1 MTRRIVSFH
10 LCSLDGAVDDPTR
23 GFPVD
28 APGPPAYDSVMERQ
42 EARLIGAQ
50 DCMLLGRGMYDEWSE
65 FWPTVRG
72 EPFADFANS
81 VKKYVV
87 TSRPLDREWGAVE
100 PVTGP
105 LTEIVADLKER
116 PGDGDI
122 GVHGSITLTQS
133 LLAHDLVDEVQL
145 AVAPVLDPVG
155 RRLSDGLADLT
166 RLTLVEA
173 VPTPGGALWLT
184 YRRSSLS
191 AGRRAPS

>member
-1 MTRRIVSFH
+1 MSGRRLVSFH

-28 APGPPAYDSVMERQ
+28 VPGPPAYDAVMEAQ
-42 EARLIGAQ
+42 EAKLIATQ
-50 DCMLLGRGMYDEWSE
+50 DCMLLGRGMYDEWSQ
-65 FWPTVRG
+65 FWPTVEG

-87 TSRPLDREWGAVE
+87 TSRPLASSWGEVE
-100 PVTGP
+100 PVRGS
-105 LTEIVADLKER
+105 LADVVADLKQR

-122 GVHGSITLTQS
+122 GLHGSITLTQA
-133 LLAHDLVDEVQL
+133 LLAEDLVDEMQL

-155 RRLSDGLADLT
+155 RRLSDRLPGLARFELAE
-166 RLTLVEA
+166 V

-184 YRRSSLS
+184 YRR
-191 AGRRAPS
+191 PSR

>member
-1 MTRRIVSFH
+1 MARRLVSFH

-28 APGPPAYDSVMERQ
+28 APGPPAYDAVMEAQ
-42 EARLIGAQ
+42 EAKLIATQ
-50 DCMLLGRGMYDEWSE
+50 DCMLLGRGMYDEWSQ
-65 FWPTVRG
+65 FWPTVQD

-87 TSRPLDREWGAVE
+87 TSRPLDQDWGEVE
-100 PVTGP
+100 VVSGP
-105 LTEIVADLKER
+105 LAEIVADLKQR

-122 GVHGSITLTQS
+122 GLHGSITLTQA
-133 LLAHDLVDEVQL
+133 LLAQGLVDEVQL

-155 RRLSDGLADLT
+155 RRLSDGLSDLA
-166 RLTLVEA
+166 RLELLEA

-184 YRRSSLS
+184 YRLPASH
-191 AGRRAPS
+191 

>member
-1 MTRRIVSFH
+1 MARRLVSFH

-23 GFPVD
+23 AFPVD
-28 APGPPAYDSVMERQ
+28 APGPPAYDAVMEAQ
-42 EARLIGAQ
+42 EARLVASQ
-50 DCMLLGRGMYDEWSE
+50 DCMLLGRGMYDEWSQ
-65 FWPTVRG
+65 FWPTVPD

-87 TSRPLDREWGAVE
+87 TSRPLDRDWGEVEAVS
-100 PVTGP
+100 GS
-105 LTEIVADLKER
+105 LAQIVADLKQR

-133 LLAHDLVDEVQL
+133 LLEEGLVDEVQL

-155 RRLSDGLADLT
+155 RRLSDRLSGLT
-166 RLTLVEA
+166 RLELVEA

-184 YRRSSLS
+184 YRRPTQ
-191 AGRRAPS
+191 G